1 MSKILAAAAIAL
13 LVSGSALANGWDND
27 GWDKGKDKDKDKKTH
42 TAAAPE
48 IDSASGAAAL
58 ALLAG
63 GLIVLYGRKTVKKD

>member
-1 MSKILAAAAIAL
+1 MSKILAAATIAL

-27 GWDKGKDKDKDKKTH
+27 GWNNGKTKKTH
-42 TAAAPE
+42 AVAAPE
-48 IDSASGAAAL
+48 IDSTSGAAAL

>member
-27 GWDKGKDKDKDKKTH
+27 GRDKDKDKNKKTH
-42 TAAAPE
+42 TVAAPE

-58 ALLAG
+58 ALLGG
-63 GLIVLYGRKTVKKD
+63 GLIVLYGRKTVKKG

>member
-1 MSKILAAAAIAL
+1 MSKIIAAAAIAL

-27 GWDKGKDKDKDKKTH
+27 HWDHGKPKKTH
-42 TAAAPE
+42 TVAAPE

-63 GLIVLYGRKTVKKD
+63 GLMVLYGRKTVKKD

>member
-13 LVSGSALANGWDND
+13 LVSGTALANGWDND
-27 GWDKGKDKDKDKKTH
+27 GWDKDKDKNKKTH
-42 TAAAPE
+42 SVAAPE

-58 ALLAG
+58 ALLGG

>member
-27 GWDKGKDKDKDKKTH
+27 GRDKDKDKDKDRKTH
-42 TAAAPE
+42 SVAAPE

-58 ALLAG
+58 ALLGG
-63 GLIVLYGRKTVKKD
+63 GLIVLYGRKTVKID